1 MTHRKIFICIAGL
14 LAAAGLLSGC
24 YNEAMGD
31 TKKEETVLKWICG
44 GVGEQRDSEK
54 VWKKFNEEFQKYLPD
69 TNVEFECI
77 STKNYG
83 EKWKLMRTSQQEMDI
98 VYREAES

>member
-54 VWKKFNEEFQKYLPD
+54 VWKNF
-69 TNVEFECI
+69 
-77 STKNYG
+77 KNIFPIP
-83 EKWKLMRTSQQEMDI
+83 KWSLSAFPLKTT
-98 VYREAES
+98 AKNGN